1 MPKPQESHRKDP
13 APASVPAEKA
23 SISFLSSGGWG
34 IGWYREIQTRQVKK
48 TLLAGFFPHCRIS
61 AGEFEQISMPD
72 LAAMLV
78 RSSIGTLAQADA
90 SCADCRRTPLA
101 GERMHELD
109 GGRVL
114 CDLCFARLPEDRRR
128 AVRTE
133 RVHASERRLSV
144 VPRAA

>member
-1 MPKPQESHRKDP
+1 MPEL
-13 APASVPAEKA
+13 A
-23 SISFLSSGGWG
+23 SFL
-34 IGWYREIQTRQVKK
+34 
-48 TLLAGFFPHCRIS
+48 L
-61 AGEFEQISMPD
+61 
-72 LAAMLV
+72 
-78 RSSIGTLAQADA
+78 RSSIGTLRSSDA

-101 GERMHELD
+101 GERLHELD

-114 CDLCFARLPEDRRR
+114 CDLCFAELPEDRRL